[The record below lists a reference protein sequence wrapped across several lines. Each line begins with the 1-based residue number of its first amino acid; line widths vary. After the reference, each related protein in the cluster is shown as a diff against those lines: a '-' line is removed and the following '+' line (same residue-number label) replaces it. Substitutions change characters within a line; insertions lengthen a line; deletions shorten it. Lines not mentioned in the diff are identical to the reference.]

1 MAEVNLS
8 QPLQF
13 RDISVS
19 PADVTSK
26 QFALP
31 DTPEPGTLQV
41 LRNGVLTKEG
51 VDRDYVISGN
61 VVTIRFPVFAGRTK
75 VAVRYMC
82 RRR

>member
-8 QPLQF
+8 QPLEF

-19 PADVTSK
+19 PAEVTSK
-26 QFALP
+26 KFTLP
-31 DTPEPGTLQV
+31 EHPEPGTIQV
-41 LRNGVLTKEG
+41 YRNGVMTQEG
-51 VDRDYVISGN
+51 IDRDYVVNGN
-61 VVTIRFPVFAGRTK
+61 VVTIRFPIFAGRTK

>member
-1 MAEVNLS
+1 MAEVDLS

-31 DTPEPGTLQV
+31 DVPEPGTLQV
-41 LRNGVLTKEG
+41 FRNGVATKEG
-51 VDRDYVISGN
+51 ADRDYVLSSN

-75 VAVRYMC
+75 VAIKYMC